1 MVLDQRSGALE
12 YPAELVSG
20 RGQVRERQRTG
31 FQDTNVFTLCFDQ
44 PVSQKIGSRVNPE
57 DAKC

>member
-1 MVLDQRSGALE
+1 MVLDQRSGSFE
-12 YPAELVSG
+12 DPAELVSG
-20 RGQVRERQRTG
+20 RGQMSQGQGTG
-31 FQDTNVFTLCFDQ
+31 FKDTNVFTLCFDQ